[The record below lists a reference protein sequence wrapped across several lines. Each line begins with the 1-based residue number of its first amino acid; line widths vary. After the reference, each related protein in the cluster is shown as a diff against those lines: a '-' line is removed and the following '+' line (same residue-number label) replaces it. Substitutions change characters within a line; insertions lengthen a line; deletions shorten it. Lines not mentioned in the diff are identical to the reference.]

1 MNNIVETVNLTKK
14 YGEKRALD
22 NVSIRI
28 PQGEI
33 YGLVG
38 RNGAGKT
45 TFMKIICGL
54 AEATSGECRIFGKTG
69 KELGILAQR
78 RGMLIESPGYIAKF
92 DAKTNMKLMCSLLGI
107 KDKGEPDRLLKMV
120 GLEDTGKKKVRDF
133 SLGMK
138 QRLGIACA
146 LAGNPDLVVLD
157 EPINGLDPEGIAELR
172 ETFQKL
178 NREQGTTFIISSH
191 ILDEL
196 SKITTR
202 YGFINEGRLVEEC
215 GAEELLE
222 KCETK
227 IELMTDSAG
236 AAAAILEKIG
246 FEKVKVAEDGRIS
259 IYDRLDRA
267 GDISLALA
275 AEGVT
280 LLEMKRQTGSV
291 ENYYLNLVGRETK

>member
-1 MNNIVETVNLTKK
+1 MNIVETVDLTKK
-14 YGEKRALD
+14 YGDKRALN
-22 NVSIRI
+22 NVSVRI

-54 AEATSGECRIFGKTG
+54 AEATGGEYRLFGKPG
-69 KELGILAQR
+69 NELGILAQR

-92 DAKTNMKLMCSLLGI
+92 DAKTNMKIMGSLLGI
-107 KDKGEPDRLLKMV
+107 KDKTEPERLLKMV
-120 GLEDTGKKKVRDF
+120 GLGDVGKKKVASF

-138 QRLGIACA
+138 QRFGIACA

-172 ETFQKL
+172 ELFLKMNHEL
-178 NREQGTTFIISSH
+178 GTTFIISSH

-196 SKITTR
+196 SKIATR

-215 GAEELLE
+215 GAAELLD

-227 IELMTDSAG
+227 IELVTDAAG
-236 AAAAILEKIG
+236 TATAVLEKIG

-280 LLEMKRQTGSV
+280 LYEMKRHTGSV

>member
-22 NVSIRI
+22 NVSIHI

-54 AEATSGECRIFGKTG
+54 AQASSGDYRLFGKPG
-69 KELGILAQR
+69 NELGILAQR
-78 RGMLIESPGYIAKF
+78 RGMLIEAPGYIAKF

-107 KDKGEPDRLLKMV
+107 RDKEEPERLLKMV
-120 GLEDTGKKKVRDF
+120 GLGDTGKKKVRDF

-157 EPINGLDPEGIAELR
+157 EPINGLDPEGIAQLR
-172 ETFQKL
+172 EAFLKL

-196 SKITTR
+196 SKISTR

-227 IELMTDSAG
+227 IELVTDSAN
-236 AAAAILEKIG
+236 AAVAILEKIG
-246 FEKVKVAEDGRIS
+246 FEKIKIAEDGRIS
-259 IYDRLDRA
+259 IYDRLDRT

-280 LLEMKRQTGSV
+280 LFELKRQTGSV